1 MQRNPGART
10 IEGELEKALFRA
22 GAIAEQDLGDMRKI
36 DWMRAARTDKGV
48 SALGQVSCS
57 PSSPVDTCF
66 TSALALLLLC
76 ITQAIHRVI
85 ARAVLQ
91 LL

>member
-22 GAIAEQDLGDMRKI
+22 GAIAEGDLGDMWKI

-48 SALGQVSCS
+48 SAMGQVR
-57 PSSPVDTCF
+57 
-66 TSALALLLLC
+66 SAEK
-76 ITQAIHRVI
+76 Q
-85 ARAVLQ
+85 Q
-91 LL
+91 